1 MAGKGEAGRVRKQ
14 GKEVCWVD
22 WPLQWTG
29 SCKGRV
35 PAVDGFL
42 QWTGFCSGQAPAA
55 DWSLWRP
62 VKVELIIHPRRFG
75 KTLNMTMLRDFLIL
89 WRKAVLLIDEI
100 QLAGYNQPVTI
111 SRIQSAMNMDTMSG
125 REHFSPIIMGAQ

>member
-1 MAGKGEAGRVRKQ
+1 MG
-14 GKEVCWVD
+14 

-100 QLAGYNQPVTI
+100 QLAGYNQP
-111 SRIQSAMNMDTMSG
+111 DMSSYEYG
-125 REHFSPIIMGAQ
+125 YYEWPRPFFSNF